1 MAFLTDYTLSR
12 CGSLVERRR
21 PPLHK
26 GIIVKVKLS
35 KQTLDIFR
43 LRKAS
48 GTGISEL
55 YQSNSNQGLEDVGG
69 ANGIHRQISDDII
82 FSEAVD
88 PILAA
93 CFLSSLRR
101 SNNFLDSCL
110 TTFSYICQQRMRSK
124 KDFTTLCTYVK
135 VIIPIMP
142 STRLSLEADIRW

>member
-1 MAFLTDYTLSR
+1 MASLTDYTLSR

-43 LRKAS
+43 LLKSS

-55 YQSNSNQGLEDVGG
+55 CQSNSNQGSDDVGG

-101 SNNFLDSCL
+101 SNNFLDCCL

-124 KDFTTLCTYVK
+124 KDFTTLSTYVK